1 MNNYENDLKINKHD
15 LDNEW
20 INQPFLQMKY
30 VRLAAEAET
39 KMRKKKEHLEITKA
53 SLYLQI
59 RAMKETTKQKVTEA
73 ILDAEIKTSP
83 EYSNVFEEYLE
94 TLEIYKIL
102 SGAVEA
108 FQQRKSSLENMV
120 KLYLNNYFSHPKQ
133 EKEKEF
139 EKVQKDNL
147 NKKLVKNKRR
157 KKYE

>member
-30 VRLAAEAET
+30 VKLAAEAET

-53 SLYLQI
+53 NLYLKI
-59 RAMKETTKQKVTEA
+59 RNEKEIRKEKVTEA
-73 ILDAEIKTSP
+73 VLDAAIKTSP
-83 EYSNVFEEYLE
+83 EYTTVFEEYLE
-94 TLEIYKIL
+94 ALEIYKIL
-102 SGAVEA
+102 TGAVEA

-133 EKEKEF
+133 EQEKEF

-147 NKKLVKNKRR
+147 SKKLVKNKRR
-157 KKYE
+157 KI